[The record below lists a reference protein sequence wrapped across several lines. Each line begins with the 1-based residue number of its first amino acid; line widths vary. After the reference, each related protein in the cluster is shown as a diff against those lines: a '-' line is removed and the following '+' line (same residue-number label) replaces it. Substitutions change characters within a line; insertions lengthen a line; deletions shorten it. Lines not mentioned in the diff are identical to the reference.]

1 VRKRAAIVKSQ
12 SKATVSSEDQK
23 AAEIT
28 AVDASQTPTELARA
42 LAALKLN
49 TEEILKHKQRL
60 EQLNGWF
67 EIALDNMARGL
78 SMFDA
83 EQRLIVCNK
92 LYKEIYHLP
101 DELISPGTPLADILR
116 YHVKRETGRDSPA
129 EISAQ
134 KEWIARHVA
143 ELAHGKTFS
152 YVQDLKDGRT
162 ILVSN
167 QPLTNGGWVDLQED
181 ITDKRRAEQKIA
193 WLARHDPLTE
203 IANRFHF
210 REQLE
215 LALKDMKPSEGFA
228 VHWVDLD
235 KFKAVNDT
243 YGHPV
248 GDELLKSVAHRLRRT
263 VRQPDLV
270 GRLGG
275 DEFAILQRY
284 TKRASDAET
293 LAKRLLRAIRGP
305 HNVAGNML
313 SMDACVG
320 IGCAPAHGQDVEELL
335 KNVDVA
341 LYKAKARG
349 GGCFAFFEPGED
361 ESLRERQRLEA
372 DLKHA
377 LDRGELVLNYQPII
391 NLKAN
396 AVTSFEALMR
406 WHHPRLGIVPPND
419 FIPIAEHTGL
429 IVAMGEWALEQAC
442 ADAAKWP
449 EPIRVTVN
457 LSSVQFDCGDL
468 VGATRRA
475 LQKSGLAPDR
485 LELEITERLLLRHC
499 PGTHETLAKL
509 QAIGVRIA
517 LDDFGTGF
525 ASLGYLQNF
534 PFDKIKIDRNFVRDL
549 PVRSDCLAIVRA
561 LANLGKNLNMD
572 TVAEGIET
580 QEHYTSITGLGCDEV
595 QGFYFSQPVTSGEVG
610 ETLTSCRLKCL
621 VRAPQRRAARPPIR
635 RVRRPLGR

>member
-1 VRKRAAIVKSQ
+1 MKPPSNAIV
-12 SKATVSSEDQK
+12 SSGDRQPNDT
-23 AAEIT
+23 T
-28 AVDASQTPTELARA
+28 AVEASQTPTELANA

-49 TEEILKHKQRL
+49 TEEILRHKQRL

-101 DELISPGTPLADILR
+101 DELTRPGTSLADILR
-116 YHVKRETGRDSPA
+116 YHVKRESGREHPSDL
-129 EISAQ
+129 EKQ
-134 KEWIARHVA
+134 RQWIARHVA

-152 YVQDLKDGRT
+152 YVQELKDGRT

-181 ITDKRRAEQKIA
+181 ITDKRRAEKKIT

-210 REQLE
+210 REELE
-215 LALKDMKPSEGFA
+215 RALEGLHDLDGFT
-228 VHWVDLD
+228 VHWIDLD
-235 KFKAVNDT
+235 KFKEVNDT

-248 GDELLKSVAHRLRRT
+248 GDALLKSVAHRLRKTIR
-263 VRQPDLV
+263 RPDIV

-275 DEFAILQRY
+275 DEFAVLQRH
-284 TKRASDAET
+284 TKVPADAET
-293 LAKRLLRAIRGP
+293 LAARLLRAISGP
-305 HNVAGNML
+305 HHVAGHML
-313 SMDACVG
+313 NVDACIG
-320 IGCAPAHGQDVEELL
+320 IACVPAHGDDMEQIL

-349 GGCFAFFEPGED
+349 GRCYAFFEPGED
-361 ESLRERQRLEA
+361 ESIKERHRLEA

-377 LDRGELVLNYQPII
+377 LDRDELVLNYQPIV

-396 AVTSFEALMR
+396 TVTSFEALMR
-406 WHHPRLGIVPPND
+406 WHHPRLGLISPND

-429 IVAMGEWALEQAC
+429 IVQMGEWALEQAC
-442 ADAAKWP
+442 MDAAKWP
-449 EPIRVTVN
+449 EEIKVTVN
-457 LSSVQFDCGDL
+457 LSSVQFDSGDL
-468 VGATRRA
+468 VAVTQRA
-475 LQKSGLAPDR
+475 LKKSGLSPER
-485 LELEITERLLLRHC
+485 LELEITERLLLRDC

-509 QAIGVRIA
+509 QQLGVRIA

-525 ASLGYLQNF
+525 ASLGYLQNI
-534 PFDKIKIDRNFVRDL
+534 PFDKIKIDRNFVRDV
-549 PVRSDCLAIVRA
+549 PVRADCVAIVRA
-561 LANLGKNLNMD
+561 LANLGKNLNIG

-580 QEHYTSITGLGCDEV
+580 HAHYTSITGLGCDEV
-595 QGFYFSQPVTSGEVG
+595 QGFYFGQPVSSRMSTRHWRPAASSAWCAPPYNG
-610 ETLTSCRLKCL
+610 
-621 VRAPQRRAARPPIR
+621 RAGRR
-635 RVRRPLGR
+635 